1 MRKFSRFLETAALAR
16 PLFNTGAKLS
26 LLLISRSPKGL
37 RLLDEV
43 SDIEKFRFLWVR
55 GVVGVRIIYIFVY
68 IPFDIGI
75 DINSE

>member
-43 SDIEKFRFLWVR
+43 SDIEKFRFL
-55 GVVGVRIIYIFVY
+55 
-68 IPFDIGI
+68 
-75 DINSE
+75 